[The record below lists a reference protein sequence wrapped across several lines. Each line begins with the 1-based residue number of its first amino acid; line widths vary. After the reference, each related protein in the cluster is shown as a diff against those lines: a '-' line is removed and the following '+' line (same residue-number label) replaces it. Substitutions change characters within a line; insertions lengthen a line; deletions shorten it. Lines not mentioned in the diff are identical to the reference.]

1 MYANEGSTCPSLH
14 TLTTHSHETASDRFF
29 FFLFLSMFFTPMEPL
44 VCPVW
49 GCGCHVKHEFQG
61 QEVDLVHPSHLPVIS
76 TH

>member
-44 VCPVW
+44 EFVR
-49 GCGCHVKHEFQG
+49 CGGAVATSSMSSKDRKWILYTLHIS
-61 QEVDLVHPSHLPVIS
+61 PS
-76 TH
+76 